1 MKNFRKKVNNVV
13 VYLLAAAMLLTMIPE
28 TAVQAAG
35 ASEPESLQLETEQPV
50 TEQSE
55 AEQPLT
61 EQPETEQPET
71 EQPVTE
77 QSGTEQSGTEQPE
90 AEQSETEQPEAK
102 QSETTRSETEK
113 PESEKSETT
122 QPETKQQATDGE
134 LSPEELYEIDG
145 GDAEYWKYY
154 DAEGNRIIHEEV
166 QTYSSAAVLS
176 GLTLNS
182 PFTSNLYSILSGYQ
196 VSHAIDVSKYNN
208 ENDARKVIDWNKVK
222 ADGIDSVIIRCGSR
236 GYGSA
241 GTLMTDP
248 YFETNIK
255 DALAAGLKVGIYIY
269 SQAITSAE
277 AVEEAKHCLTLCKNY
292 LDRLDLPIVMDAE
305 YANPG
310 GQGLGGR
317 LYNANLT
324 KTKQTAICK
333 AFCKTIE
340 DAGYQAMVYANK
352 SFLTD
357 EMYPSQLTDA
367 GYQIWLARYNNEAGY
382 SDSPYI
388 MWQYSSTGSTSG
400 ITGDVDVN
408 FLYTSSQADAA
419 PKWETPSV
427 VNGAQVNLS
436 WTTVTGA
443 EGYEIERSTDQTTW
457 SRIKTLDAA
466 AAISCTDETVA
477 AETTYYYRIRTY
489 YTKNGTKKYGSWSDT
504 VSATTSLKTPPLKSA
519 QVLSSQSVK
528 LSWSS
533 VPQAESYQVYRKN
546 AGGTWDLSQPVTTI
560 ASSAAVSGTLS
571 FTDQSV
577 TAGETCCYTVRA
589 YYTLNGEVHY
599 SQYDT
604 NGIQVKVVPAEPK
617 LGSVTASDYKT
628 LKITWGKVTG
638 ADGYRVY
645 RKVSGGSWAAVSD
658 VSNST
663 TSYTDGNVDT
673 GTTYYYAVSAYF
685 LKGTQKIEGSHSNTG
700 ISGKTTLPAPSMK
713 SAASAGYNSIKI
725 TWGAVAG
732 ATGYQVYRRV
742 PGGSW
747 SSTPVKDDLTATS
760 WKNTGLTTGKTYEYA
775 VRAYRV
781 VNGKKVVSSRSSS
794 LSGKAVPATPKLGK
808 VTSVNYK
815 NLKVT
820 WSGVS
825 GASGYRIYRKES
837 GGGWKYL
844 ADVKSSARSFTD
856 GYKITT
862 GKKYY
867 YSVRAYRTVNGSRVY
882 GKYNT
887 TGISG
892 KAIPSTPSV
901 TLKSTQKGKV
911 KISWKKVS
919 GASGYV
925 VYRKSSS
932 GGKWTRIK
940 TITSGSTTSYTA
952 SAASKKTYYY
962 TVRAYRK
969 VGSSRIYSNCKENLK
984 IKVK

>member
-1 MKNFRKKVNNVV
+1 M
-13 VYLLAAAMLLTMIPE
+13 
-28 TAVQAAG
+28 
-35 ASEPESLQLETEQPV
+35 
-50 TEQSE
+50 
-55 AEQPLT
+55 
-61 EQPETEQPET
+61 
-71 EQPVTE
+71 
-77 QSGTEQSGTEQPE
+77 
-90 AEQSETEQPEAK
+90 
-102 QSETTRSETEK
+102 
-113 PESEKSETT
+113 
-122 QPETKQQATDGE
+122 
-134 LSPEELYEIDG
+134 
-145 GDAEYWKYY
+145 
-154 DAEGNRIIHEEV
+154 
-166 QTYSSAAVLS
+166 
-176 GLTLNS
+176 
-182 PFTSNLYSILSGYQ
+182 
-196 VSHAIDVSKYNN
+196 
-208 ENDARKVIDWNKVK
+208 IDWNQVK
-222 ADGIDSVIIRCGSR
+222 ADGIDSVIIRCGNR

-248 YFETNIK
+248 YFETNIE

-277 AVEEAKHCLTLCKNY
+277 AVEEANHCLTLCKNY

-317 LYNANLT
+317 LYDAKLT
-324 KTKQTAICK
+324 KTQQTAICK

-367 GYQIWLARYNNEAGY
+367 GYQVWLARYNNEAGY
-382 SDSPYI
+382 SASPYI
-388 MWQYSSTGSTSG
+388 MWQYSDTGSVSG

-408 FLYTSSQADAA
+408 FLYTSSQAGAA

-466 AAISCTDETVA
+466 AAISCTDETVT

-489 YTKNGTKKYGSWSDT
+489 YTENGTKKYGSWSDT
-504 VSATTSLKTPPLKSA
+504 VSATTSLKTPPLKGA

-528 LSWSS
+528 LTWSS
-533 VPQAESYQVYRKN
+533 VPQAENYQVYRKN

-577 TAGETCCYTVRA
+577 TAGETYCYTVRA

-628 LKITWGKVTG
+628 LKITWGTVTG

-663 TSYTDGNVDT
+663 TSYTNGNVDT

-700 ISGKTTLPAPSMK
+700 ISGKT
-713 SAASAGYNSIKI
+713 I
-725 TWGAVAG
+725 
-732 ATGYQVYRRV
+732 
-742 PGGSW
+742 
-747 SSTPVKDDLTATS
+747 
-760 WKNTGLTTGKTYEYA
+760 
-775 VRAYRV
+775 
-781 VNGKKVVSSRSSS
+781 
-794 LSGKAVPATPKLGK
+794 PATPKLGK

-932 GGKWTRIK
+932 GGKWTSIK

-969 VGSSRIYSNCKENLK
+969 VGSKRIYSNCKENLK